1 MKATLY
7 FKAFCLSFGFLA
19 FASLS
24 LGAKVSSDWPLWR
37 GPSQNGLASPGQ
49 DLPTEW
55 SESKNVFWET
65 KVPGRG
71 HGSPIVVGNQVILPT
86 SDEQKKNQ
94 SVLCLNRTTGKL
106 LWTTRV
112 HQGGFM
118 KLNKKGTHASGSLAS
133 DGKQLYVNFLNAGAA
148 HTTALSMEG
157 KILWQTKITDYVVH
171 QAYASSPA
179 LHGDNL
185 LIVAA
190 DNKKS
195 GALACLDRTNGKII
209 WKVGRPKKPNYASPV
224 IYELDGRQQ
233 LIMTGCDL
241 VSSYNPRT
249 GEKLWEI
256 KGATTECV
264 TTTVTDGTHVYS
276 SGGYPKNHVSAIRA
290 DGSGKI
296 AWSNNIRVYVPS
308 MIVNKGYL
316 YGIAD
321 AGVAYCWKSDTGEV
335 MWKGRLGGTFSASL
349 AWADGNLYAA
359 NEAGDCFVFE
369 ASPKRFRILSQNQ
382 LGDEIFASPVI
393 CGKRLFQRTAH
404 RSGSE
409 RQEFLYCIGKK

>member
-1 MKATLY
+1 MKATLH
-7 FKAFCLSFGFLA
+7 FKAFCLSFGFLV

-37 GPSQNGLASPGQ
+37 GPFQNGLASPGQ
-49 DLPTEW
+49 DLPNEW
-55 SESKNVFWET
+55 SESKNVFWKT

-86 SDEQKKNQ
+86 SNEQKKTQ
-94 SVLCLNRTTGKL
+94 SVLCLDRSTGKL
-106 LWTTRV
+106 LWTTQI
-112 HQGGFM
+112 HKGGFM

-133 DGKQLYVNFLNAGAA
+133 DGKRLYLNFLNAGAA

-179 LHGDNL
+179 LHGENL
-185 LIVAA
+185 LLVAA

-195 GALACLDRTNGKII
+195 GALACLDRTDGKII

-224 IYELDGRQQ
+224 IYKLDGRQQ

-264 TTTVTDGTHVYS
+264 TTTVTDGIHVYS
-276 SGGYPKNHVSAIRA
+276 SGGYPKNHVAAIRA

-296 AWSNNIRVYVPS
+296 AWRNNIRVYVPS

-316 YGIAD
+316 YAIAD
-321 AGVAYCWKSDTGEV
+321 AGVLYCWKSDTGEE

-349 AWADGNLYAA
+349 TLADGKLYAA
-359 NEAGDCFVFE
+359 NEAGDFFVAE
-369 ASPKRFRILSQNQ
+369 ASPKQFKILSRNK